1 MTRLV
6 VARADD
12 AASNAAAATIASV
25 WTAAGNAVDAAATVE
40 PPSGET
46 VAVVAAPVDT
56 DAVVVEAAAVDA
68 TDRAA
73 VGDAAPVDAAAPAA
87 AVDRAEGAVP
97 AVRICRA
104 AAVAS
109 TQVTPMVFRGVP
121 PPFVR

>member
-12 AASNAAAATIASV
+12 AASNAASATTASV
-25 WTAAGNAVDAAATVE
+25 STAAGNAVDAAATVE
-40 PPSGET
+40 PPSGQT
-46 VAVVAAPVDT
+46 VLAAPVDT

-73 VGDAAPVDAAAPAA
+73 VGDAAPADAAAPAA

-109 TQVTPMVFRGVP
+109 TQVTPMAFRGVP